1 MSQLLQRIVFGVS
14 EAARSWTIVKNRFL
28 VPAKPKRPLTAY
40 FLFNIEKRPSLKGS
54 LKGALIENTK
64 QIAAEWKQ
72 LTPEQKQKYTEEY
85 KKLSE
90 KYQLENQ

>member
-14 EAARSWTIVKNRFL
+14 QAARNWIIVKNRFL
-28 VPAKPKRPLTAY
+28 VPAKPKRPLSGY
-40 FLFNIEKRPSLKGS
+40 LLFSNERRPSLKES
-54 LKGALIENTK
+54 IIENTK
-64 QIAAEWKQ
+64 QIGIEWKQ
-72 LTPEQKQKYTEEY
+72 LTPEQKQKYADES